1 MPKEETRVAAPA
13 PAGAINLNTAT
24 LAQLEELPGIGPA
37 IAQDIIEARPFQSVE
52 DLERVKGIGAAR
64 VAALRDLVTVGG
76 RTTTTTATKAETP
89 RPAMPRET
97 APTTA
102 AATAGAINLNTATPA
117 PREELPGVGPAI
129 ARAIIDARPFR
140 SVDDLENVRG
150 LGPARVAAMRDL
162 VTVTGPTGTTTTT
175 SPRTTNAS
183 PLPGPRPTAG
193 GAMSKNEAPPAAPA
207 TATAARKATRPRATL
222 PEGTR
227 INVNTASREE
237 LERLPLIGPVKAQAI
252 IDSRPFKTVDSL
264 KEVKGIGD
272 VTLERIRPY
281 VVLED

>member
-1 MPKEETRVAAPA
+1 
-13 PAGAINLNTAT
+13 
-24 LAQLEELPGIGPA
+24 
-37 IAQDIIEARPFQSVE
+37 
-52 DLERVKGIGAAR
+52 
-64 VAALRDLVTVGG
+64 
-76 RTTTTTATKAETP
+76 
-89 RPAMPRET
+89 
-97 APTTA
+97 
-102 AATAGAINLNTATPA
+102 
-117 PREELPGVGPAI
+117 
-129 ARAIIDARPFR
+129 
-140 SVDDLENVRG
+140 
-150 LGPARVAAMRDL
+150 
-162 VTVTGPTGTTTTT
+162 
-175 SPRTTNAS
+175 
-183 PLPGPRPTAG
+183 
-193 GAMSKNEAPPAAPA
+193 MSKNEAPPAAPA